1 MRFLRS
7 IRDFF
12 IPSHTNAYRPRI
24 LGAPWLLF
32 FFALILVTEGF
43 LVTHLIARQS
53 VEDFLAT
60 IIATD
65 VIALTNE
72 ERIESALAPVVENPL
87 LVLAAQRKAEDMATK
102 GYFSHTSPDG
112 TEPWRWIED
121 VGYRYRYAGEN
132 LAVRF
137 VDSSDVVRAWMA
149 SPSHRANIVKGVYQD
164 IGIGVAQGTF
174 EGAPATFVVQF
185 FASPYSLIAIDS
197 GVPEQE
203 TEATSSPTA
212 PAAVVAGEA
221 VVVASPPAPA
231 QLEQS
236 FFRHIA
242 RSLAQPRATADFVL
256 GSIAMI
262 LILTIVLGFFVHIQI
277 QPTAMFASGTFVV
290 LVALSFMAF
299 NGQLLF
305 IGGGNGQAASTVF
318 SLAENGVIIDTESAA
333 TNL

>member
-1 MRFLRS
+1 MKFLRS
-7 IRDFF
+7 LRDFF
-12 IPSHTNAYRPRI
+12 IPSQTNAYRPRI

-32 FFALILVTEGF
+32 FFALILITEGF

-53 VEDFLAT
+53 VEDFLAA

-72 ERIESALAPVVENPL
+72 ERIESALAPVAENPL
-87 LVLAAQRKAEDMATK
+87 LALAAQRKAEDMATK

-112 TEPWRWIED
+112 AEPWRWIEE
-121 VGYRYRYAGEN
+121 VGYRYSYAGEN

-137 VDSSDVVRAWMA
+137 IDSSDVVHAWMA

-174 EGAPATFVVQF
+174 GGAPATYVVQF
-185 FASPYSLIAIDS
+185 FAAPYSSIATDS
-197 GVPEQE
+197 VVPEQE
-203 TEATSSPTA
+203 AEATSSPTA
-212 PAAVVAGEA
+212 SAAVVAGEA
-221 VVVASPPAPA
+221 VAVASPPAPA

-242 RSLAQPRATADFVL
+242 RSLAQPRATTDFVL
-256 GSIAMI
+256 GSVALV
-262 LILTIVLGFFVHIQI
+262 LILAIALGFLVHIQI
-277 QPTAMFASGTFVV
+277 QPTAMFASGTFVIV
-290 LVALSFMAF
+290 VALSLMAF
-299 NGQLLF
+299 NSQLLF
-305 IGGGNGQAASTVF
+305 IGGGDGQAASAAF
-318 SLAENGVIIDTESAA
+318 SLAENGVVIDREGAA